1 MTGLNNIRS
10 IRSEEYSYYW
20 RFKMMDR
27 FKKMVVYLSVC
38 TIAFYALPLLGK
50 DTGYFILI
58 LLIIIPGICFITSL
72 FYGIKNGF
80 DFIFSVIV
88 GILFIPTIFIYY
100 NSSAWV
106 YIIGDPIISLGGNSV
121 GVFFLKGAK

>member
-1 MTGLNNIRS
+1 MT
-10 IRSEEYSYYW
+10 
-20 RFKMMDR
+20 DR
-27 FKKMVVYLSVC
+27 FKKMLVYLLVC
-38 TIAFYALPLLGK
+38 AIAFYALPLLGK
-50 DTGYFILI
+50 DTGSFILI
-58 LLIIIPGICFITSL
+58 LLIIIPVTCFIISL

-106 YIIGDPIISLGGNSV
+106 YIIGYAIISLVGNSV
-121 GVFFLKGAK
+121 GGFFVKRAK

>member
-1 MTGLNNIRS
+1 M
-10 IRSEEYSYYW
+10 
-20 RFKMMDR
+20 F
-27 FKKMVVYLSVC
+27 VYLLVC
-38 TIAFYALPLLGK
+38 AIAFYVLPLLGK
-50 DTGYFILI
+50 DTGSFILI
-58 LLIIIPGICFITSL
+58 LLIIIPVICFITSL

-106 YIIGDPIISLGGNSV
+106 YIIGYAIISLIGNSAD
-121 GVFFLKGAK
+121 GFFVKREK